1 MGRIEGRQVL
11 FVEIPRGKGKERAE
25 GACRKGSAAEV
36 AHPLIISFQ
45 DVRKITYLGISFL
58 EDRKKMVVFKIM

>member
-11 FVEIPRGKGKERAE
+11 FVEIPRGKGTERAE
-25 GACRKGSAAEV
+25 GACRKGSAPEV

-58 EDRKKMVVFKIM
+58 EDRKKNGGF

>member
-11 FVEIPRGKGKERAE
+11 FVEIPRGKGRDRAE
-25 GACRKGSAAEV
+25 GACRKGSAVEV

-58 EDRKKMVVFKIM
+58 KDRKKMVVFKIM